1 MVTGQQQYQ
10 VSIIIATFNSLKF
23 LPRSVGSVLNQ
34 TFKDYELILVDDG
47 STDKTFEFLFPY
59 LLVNDNFKYIR
70 HSNRKHPLSLNA
82 GITNSS
88 GEFITFLDAD
98 DEYTPEHIELRV
110 EYMEQNKEIDL
121 LHSPALL
128 LGGNDDDF
136 LIPDAN
142 DMNNLIHINECII
155 GGTLF
160 GKRAA
165 FVNTGGFK
173 NVYSHDSEF
182 VKRVSADHI
191 VQRFEHPTYI
201 YHRDNPHSITSSLRR
216 TS

>member
-1 MVTGQQQYQ
+1 MVNEKPQYH
-10 VSIIIATFNSLKF
+10 VSIILATYNSMMF

-47 STDKTFEFLFPY
+47 STDNTFEVLFPY
-59 LLVNDNFKYIR
+59 LIEYDNFKYIR

-98 DEYTPEHIELRV
+98 DEYSPEHIELRV
-110 EYMEQNKEIDL
+110 EFMKHNNEIDL

-128 LGGNDDDF
+128 LGSNEDDF

-142 DMNNLIHINECII
+142 DMNNLIHINDCII

-160 GKRAA
+160 GKRDI
-165 FVNTGGFK
+165 FVKTGGFR
-173 NVYSHDSEF
+173 NIYSHDSEF
-182 VKRVSADHI
+182 VKRVSTDHI

-201 YHRDNPHSITSSLRR
+201 YHRDNPHSVTTNLRR